1 MIELKAGM
9 RFGRLVTYTKSVKSF
24 WICYCDCGSLKEV
37 TASALMNGQSSCGCI
52 RKLSSAANIGAYR
65 GNIDNFMAKEIRR
78 SSDSLIEE

>member
-1 MIELKAGM
+1 MIELKVGM
-9 RFGRLVTYTKSVKSF
+9 RFGRLVTHTKSVKSF
-24 WICYCDCGSLKEV
+24 WLCYCDCGGIKEV

-65 GNIDNFMAKEIRR
+65 GNAENFLAKNIRP